1 VDCGEAGTQLYSYT
15 VCVYVCVVCVSVSAE
30 NVVQNALYVLRQQLC
45 TFLSVFCAAVNGCRT
60 DQKKKK
66 MYSEKNIKLVIEQK
80 KNKYS

>member
-1 VDCGEAGTQLYSYT
+1 MDCGEAGTQLYSYT

-66 MYSEKNIKLVIEQK
+66 NVQRKKYKVSYRTKEK
-80 KNKYS
+80 